1 MSKRKK
7 LKKLKENFI
16 VLVESKSKLDDTKL
30 IYTNRENAVEIM
42 EGFEIAM
49 SEQPGFDRGWNFI
62 VTNTTRVTMIR
73 TKDFSFLGGFDNDD
87 YDDDDDDEEEDKES
101 FNPFFDILNGKN
113 IKRKE
118 YDGLVREFYSR
129 KNGKDNENGKES
141 K

>member
-7 LKKLKENFI
+7 SKKLKENFI
-16 VLVESKSKLDDTKL
+16 ILVESKSKLDDTKIL
-30 IYTNRENAVEIM
+30 YTNRENAADIM

-87 YDDDDDDEEEDKES
+87 YDDDDDEEEDKES
-101 FNPFFDILNGKN
+101 FNPLYDFLSGRK
-113 IKRKE
+113 IKSKE

-129 KNGKDNENGKES
+129 RNGDENGKDS

>member
-7 LKKLKENFI
+7 SKKLKENFI

-30 IYTNRENAVEIM
+30 IYTNQENAAEIM

-87 YDDDDDDEEEDKES
+87 YDDDDDEEDDKEP
-101 FNPFFDILNGKN
+101 FNPLYDFLSGKSR
-113 IKRKE
+113 RKE
-118 YDGLVREFYSR
+118 YDSLVREFYSR

-141 K
+141 E